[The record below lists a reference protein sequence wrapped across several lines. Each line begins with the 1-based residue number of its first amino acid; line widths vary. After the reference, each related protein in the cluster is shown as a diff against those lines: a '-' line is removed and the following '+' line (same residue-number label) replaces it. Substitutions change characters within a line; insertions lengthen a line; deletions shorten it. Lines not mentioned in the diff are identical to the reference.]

1 MEINES
7 SNAVYELEN
16 NGYVSDE
23 CEYAGFDAMTD
34 DTESF
39 KTLEESAPSRK
50 YKEEH
55 VAVK

>member
-7 SNAVYELEN
+7 SNAAYELEN
-16 NGYVSDE
+16 NGYGSDE
-23 CEYAGFDAMTD
+23 CEYAGFDVMTD

-39 KTLEESAPSRK
+39 KTLEESALSKK

-55 VAVK
+55 AAVK